1 MFFQLRF
8 PSIISTFFS
17 TAVRRSLNVVTSP
30 VTDDHRFF
38 RFHSFS
44 LFDPST
50 YLTVSMPVFSS
61 RLTSIT

>member
-17 TAVRRSLNVVTSP
+17 TAVSRSLNAVTSP

-44 LFDPST
+44 RFDPST
-50 YLTVSMPVFSS
+50 
-61 RLTSIT
+61 

>member
-17 TAVRRSLNVVTSP
+17 TAVRRSLNVVKSP

-50 YLTVSMPVFSS
+50 
-61 RLTSIT
+61 

>member
-17 TAVRRSLNVVTSP
+17 TAVRRSLNVVKSLI
-30 VTDDHRFF
+30 TDDHRFF

-50 YLTVSMPVFSS
+50 
-61 RLTSIT
+61 